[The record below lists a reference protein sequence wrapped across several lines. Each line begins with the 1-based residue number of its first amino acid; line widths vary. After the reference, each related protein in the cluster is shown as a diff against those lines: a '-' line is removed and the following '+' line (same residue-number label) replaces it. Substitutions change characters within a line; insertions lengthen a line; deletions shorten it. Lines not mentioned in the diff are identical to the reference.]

1 MKTKIIETP
10 IEKHKIEL
18 KTFFTGGEKLDLE
31 DINNISRKEQAIKLI
46 ELTIISIDDKKENI
60 LKAVRDMHGKD
71 FDFLQIEI
79 GKIANNSSLIE
90 GSSLE
95 EKKNK

>member
-1 MKTKIIETP
+1 
-10 IEKHKIEL
+10 
-18 KTFFTGGEKLDLE
+18 
-31 DINNISRKEQAIKLI
+31 
-46 ELTIISIDDKKENI
+46 
-60 LKAVRDMHGKD
+60 MHGKD